1 MSIRKAKNGGWIV
14 DVSNGVDPITLNQR
28 RIVRKG
34 FKTKKEAIEAEQY
47 IRGVELKSKVSNG
60 RITVNMLYQLLKQ
73 EDVINHRKQSYINT
87 QDNNYNRHIKDYFS
101 IVKDVSKL
109 DYDDIY
115 KYREYLRNT
124 IAQNSNERLNPNTI
138 NKIMVLLKKILD
150 IGIKK
155 GYYTNNPVKMLKKL
169 PIAKAQLSYWS
180 IDEFV
185 EFQNLFEPEEY
196 NYQLLFT
203 CLFFTGMRLGEALAL
218 TWNDINFT
226 TQTIHI
232 TKSIY
237 ISKGISYIS
246 TTKTKSGMR
255 RITIHKK
262 LNDELKEWKKTQYKL
277 LDNFI
282 TGDKNELQIFQNSP
296 MVITKNATEKFYKK
310 ILKRDPNL
318 KRIRIHDFRHSHAS
332 LLINQGEDYLVVK
345 ERLGHASITTTIDT
359 YSHLYP
365 SKQKDL
371 ADKLDNLFKALY

>member
-1 MSIRKAKNGGWIV
+1 MAIRKAKNSGWIV

-47 IRGVELKSKVSNG
+47 IRGVELKSKISNG

-101 IVKDVSKL
+101 KVKDVSKL
-109 DYDDIY
+109 DYDDVY

-124 IAQNSNERLNPNTI
+124 IAQNSNEPLNPNTI

-169 PIAKAQLSYWS
+169 PIAKAQLNYWS
-180 IDEFV
+180 IEEFK
-185 EFQNLFEPEEY
+185 EFLNLFEPEEY

-218 TWNDINFT
+218 TWNDIDFK

-246 TTKTKSGMR
+246 TTKTKAGMR
-255 RITIHKK
+255 RIIIHKK
-262 LNDELKEWKKTQYKL
+262 LNDELINWKKNQYKL
-277 LDNFI
+277 LDNFV
-282 TGDKNELQIFQNSP
+282 TGDINELQLFQNSP

-310 ILKRDPNL
+310 ILKRDPNI

-365 SKQKDL
+365 SKQKSL
-371 ADKLDNLFKALY
+371 AEKIDQLT

>member
-1 MSIRKAKNGGWIV
+1 MAIRKAKNSGWIV

-47 IRGVELKSKVSNG
+47 IRGVELKSKISNG

-101 IVKDVSKL
+101 KVKDVSKL
-109 DYDDIY
+109 DYDDVY

-124 IAQNSNERLNPNTI
+124 IAQNSNEPLNPNTI

-169 PIAKAQLSYWS
+169 PIAKAQLNYWS
-180 IDEFV
+180 IEEFK
-185 EFQNLFEPEEY
+185 EFLNLFEPEEY

-218 TWNDINFT
+218 TWNDIDFT

-246 TTKTKSGMR
+246 TTKTKAGMR

-262 LNDELKEWKKTQYKL
+262 LNDELIEWKKNQYIL
-277 LDNFI
+277 LDNFV
-282 TGDKNELQIFQNSP
+282 TGDNNELQLFQNSP
-296 MVITKNATEKFYKK
+296 MVVTKNATEKLYKK
-310 ILKRDPNL
+310 ILKRDSNL

-365 SKQKDL
+365 SKQKSL
-371 ADKLDNLFKALY
+371 ADKLDNLL

>member
-1 MSIRKAKNGGWIV
+1 MAIRKAKNSGWIV

-47 IRGVELKSKVSNG
+47 IRGVELKSKISNG
-60 RITVNMLYQLLKQ
+60 RITFNMLYQLLKQ

-101 IVKDVSKL
+101 KVKDVSKL
-109 DYDDIY
+109 DYDDVY

-124 IAQNSNERLNPNTI
+124 IAQNRNEPLNPNTI

-155 GYYTNNPVKMLKKL
+155 VYYTNNPVKMLKKL
-169 PIAKAQLSYWS
+169 PIAKAQLNYWS
-180 IDEFV
+180 IEEFK
-185 EFQNLFEPEEY
+185 EFLNLFEPEEY

-203 CLFFTGMRLGEALAL
+203 CLFFTRMRLGEALAL
-218 TWNDINFT
+218 TWNDIDFT

-246 TTKTKSGMR
+246 TTKTKAGMR

-262 LNDELKEWKKTQYKL
+262 LNDELIDWKKNQYKL
-277 LDNFI
+277 LDNFV
-282 TGDKNELQIFQNSP
+282 TGDINELQLFQNSP
-296 MVITKNATEKFYKK
+296 IVITKNATEKFYKK

-318 KRIRIHDFRHSHAS
+318 KHIRIHDLRHSHAS

-365 SKQKDL
+365 SKQKSL
-371 ADKLDNLFKALY
+371 ADKLDNLI

>member
-1 MSIRKAKNGGWIV
+1 MAIRKAKNGGWIV

-47 IRGVELKSKVSNG
+47 IRGVELNSKISNG
-60 RITVNMLYQLLKQ
+60 RITVDMLYQLLKQ
-73 EDVINHRKQSYINT
+73 EDIINHRKQSYINT
-87 QDNNYNRHIKDYFS
+87 QDNNYNRHIKDYFLK
-101 IVKDVSKL
+101 VKDVSRL

-115 KYREYLRNT
+115 KFREYLGNT
-124 IAQNSNERLNPNTI
+124 IAQNSNQSLNPNTI

-169 PIAKAQLSYWS
+169 PIAKAQLNYWS
-180 IDEFV
+180 IEEFK
-185 EFQNLFEPEEY
+185 EFLNLFEPEEY

-218 TWNDINFT
+218 TWNDIDLT

-246 TTKTKSGMR
+246 TTKTKAGMR

-262 LNDELKEWKKTQYKL
+262 LNDELIDWKKNQYKL
-277 LDNFI
+277 LDNFV
-282 TGDKNELQIFQNSP
+282 TGDNNELQLFQNSP
-296 MVITKNATEKFYKK
+296 IVITKNATEKLYKK

-365 SKQKDL
+365 SKQKSL
-371 ADKLDNLFKALY
+371 ADKLDNLI

>member
-1 MSIRKAKNGGWIV
+1 MAIRKAKNSRWIV

-47 IRGVELKSKVSNG
+47 IRGVELKSKISNG

-101 IVKDVSKL
+101 KVKDVSKL
-109 DYDDIY
+109 DYDDVY

-124 IAQNSNERLNPNTI
+124 IAQNSNEPLNPNTI

-169 PIAKAQLSYWS
+169 PIAKAQLNYWS
-180 IDEFV
+180 IEEFKK
-185 EFQNLFEPEEY
+185 FLNLFEPEEY

-218 TWNDINFT
+218 TWNDIDFT

-246 TTKTKSGMR
+246 TTKTKAGMR

-262 LNDELKEWKKTQYKL
+262 LNDELIDWKKNQCKL
-277 LDNFI
+277 LDNFV
-282 TGDKNELQIFQNSP
+282 TGDINELQLFQNSP

-310 ILKRDPNL
+310 ILKRDTNL

-365 SKQKDL
+365 SKQKSL
-371 ADKLDNLFKALY
+371 ADKLDKLI

>member
-1 MSIRKAKNGGWIV
+1 MAIRKAKNGGWIV

-47 IRGVELKSKVSNG
+47 IRGVELKSKISNG
-60 RITVNMLYQLLKQ
+60 RITVDMLYQLLKQ
-73 EDVINHRKQSYINT
+73 EDIINHRKQSYINT
-87 QDNNYNRHIKDYFS
+87 QDNNYNRHIKDYFLK
-101 IVKDVSKL
+101 VKDVSRL

-115 KYREYLRNT
+115 KFRGYLGNT
-124 IAQNSNERLNPNTI
+124 IAQNSNQSLNPNTI

-169 PIAKAQLSYWS
+169 PIAKAQLNYWS
-180 IDEFV
+180 IEEFK
-185 EFQNLFEPEEY
+185 EFLKLFETKEY
-196 NYQLLFT
+196 NYQLLFS

-218 TWNDINFT
+218 TWNDIDFT

-237 ISKGISYIS
+237 ISKGISYLS
-246 TTKTKSGMR
+246 TTKTKAGMR
-255 RITIHKK
+255 RITIHSK
-262 LNDELKEWKKTQYKL
+262 LNDELKEWKETQTKL
-277 LDNFI
+277 LDSFI
-282 TGDKNELQIFQNSP
+282 SDDINELQIFQNSP
-296 MVITKNATEKFYKK
+296 IVITKNATEKFYKK
-310 ILKRDPNL
+310 ILKRDPNI

-365 SKQKDL
+365 SKQKSL
-371 ADKLDNLFKALY
+371 AEKIDQLT

>member
-1 MSIRKAKNGGWIV
+1 MAIRKAKNGGWIV

-47 IRGVELKSKVSNG
+47 IRGVELKSKISNG
-60 RITVNMLYQLLKQ
+60 RITVDMLYQLLKQ
-73 EDVINHRKQSYINT
+73 EDIINHRKQSYINT
-87 QDNNYNRHIKDYFS
+87 QDNNYNRHIKDYFLK
-101 IVKDVSKL
+101 VKDVSRL

-115 KYREYLRNT
+115 KFRGYLGNT
-124 IAQNSNERLNPNTI
+124 IAQNSNQSLNPNTI

-169 PIAKAQLSYWS
+169 PIAKAQLNYWS
-180 IDEFV
+180 IEEFK
-185 EFQNLFEPEEY
+185 EFLNLFVPEEY

-203 CLFFTGMRLGEALAL
+203 CLFFTGIRLGEALAL
-218 TWNDINFT
+218 TWNDIDFT

-246 TTKTKSGMR
+246 TTKTKAGMR

-262 LNDELKEWKKTQYKL
+262 LNDELIDWKKNQYKL
-277 LDNFI
+277 LDNFV
-282 TGDKNELQIFQNSP
+282 TGDINELQLFQNSP
-296 MVITKNATEKFYKK
+296 IVITKNATEKFYKK

-318 KRIRIHDFRHSHAS
+318 KHIRIHDLRHSHAS

-365 SKQKDL
+365 SKQKSL
-371 ADKLDNLFKALY
+371 ADKLDNLI

>member
-1 MSIRKAKNGGWIV
+1 MAIRKAKNGGWIV

-47 IRGVELKSKVSNG
+47 IRGVELKSKISNG
-60 RITVNMLYQLLKQ
+60 RITIDMLYQLLKQ

-87 QDNNYNRHIKDYFS
+87 QDNNYNRHIKDYFLKV
-101 IVKDVSKL
+101 IDVSRL

-115 KYREYLRNT
+115 KFREYLRNT
-124 IAQNSNERLNPNTI
+124 TAQNSNEPLNPNTI

-169 PIAKAQLSYWS
+169 PIAKAQLNYWS
-180 IDEFV
+180 IEEFK
-185 EFQNLFEPEEY
+185 EFLNLFEPGEY

-218 TWNDINFT
+218 TWNDIEFT

-237 ISKGISYIS
+237 ISKGISYLS
-246 TTKTKSGMR
+246 TTKTKAGMR

-277 LDNFI
+277 LNNFI
-282 TGDKNELQIFQNSP
+282 IGDINELQIFQNSP
-296 MVITKNATEKFYKK
+296 MGITKNATEKLYKK
-310 ILKRDPNL
+310 ILKRDPNI

-365 SKQKDL
+365 SKQKSL
-371 ADKLDNLFKALY
+371 ADKLDNLI